1 VAKPKKSAL
10 PLTAAGTLPKADV
23 LDRWRPLPAGRPIA
37 MAASPADATGSSYEG
52 DSIRL
57 TGSLRFLDSM
67 LSNLRSLL
75 RLENT
80 KTRLSIA
87 YAQQKDRLTKAP
99 VPDKYVVY
107 LKVVEKARTTRARAP
122 AAPAPPARA
131 RPRAATPPAPVVP
144 AAPPAAVAEALEA
157 LLVLGQKRPE
167 AERRLAQVVAA
178 EGPGLDGAA
187 YVRLALKLPLA
198 KK

>member
-1 VAKPKKSAL
+1 MAKQQKSAL

-23 LDRWRPLPAGRPIA
+23 LERWRPLPTGRPIA

-57 TGSLRFLDSM
+57 TGSLRFLDSV
-67 LSNLRSLL
+67 LGNLGSLL
-75 RLENT
+75 RLENA

-87 YAQQKDRLTKAP
+87 YAQQKDRTTRAP

-107 LKVVEKARTTRARAP
+107 LKVVEKARTTRARA
-122 AAPAPPARA
+122 APVPPARA
-131 RPRAATPPAPVVP
+131 RPLRAATPPAAVVP

-167 AERRLAQVVAA
+167 AERRLAQVVATQ
-178 EGPGLDGAA
+178 GPGLDGAA

-198 KK
+198 NK